1 MTENGNTMRGALA
14 GIRIIDLTWLQVG
27 PQATR
32 ILASF
37 GAQVIRIEWRHPGAL
52 DFLRYMA
59 PFAPDHAT
67 PQGGRSQGAARS
79 HGIRGNF
86 DRGGYYNNT
95 NPGKYGITL
104 NLNHPKGRDLLRRMV
119 KDANAICE
127 NFSPGQMDKWNLG
140 YDELSKLN
148 PWIIYMQ
155 TTGVGKSGVYQN
167 YVSYGPTAQAM
178 SGLTFMSGLPEPYP
192 PAGWGYS
199 YLDHSPGYFGAMLM
213 MAALHRQRQSGAGAY
228 IDLSQTETGL
238 MLTGTSLLEHQLTG
252 KPTARYGNRMPYL
265 DWSPHGAYR
274 CKGEDQWI
282 AISVQS
288 DEQWRA
294 LVEEIG
300 SPPWGLDER
309 FAEAAGR
316 KAHEDELDR
325 QLTSCTA
332 LEDRYDLMRRLQA
345 RGIPAG
351 VVQKAPDR
359 VDHDPQ
365 LKARGYFVDLPQN
378 EIGTWPVEGF
388 PAKLSRSPA
397 DVGGLTG
404 RASPKVGEDN
414 DYVYRELFGLTTEE
428 LLTLQQEDVI

>member
-1 MTENGNTMRGALA
+1 MPENNNGKRWALA
-14 GIRIIDLTWLQVG
+14 GVRIIDLTWLQVG

-37 GAQVIRIEWRHPGAL
+37 GAQIIRIEWRHAGAI
-52 DFLRYMA
+52 DFLRYMQ

-67 PQGGRSQGAARS
+67 AEGGRSQGAARS

-119 KDANAICE
+119 RDANAICE

-140 YDELSKLN
+140 YDQLREVN
-148 PWIIYMQ
+148 PRIIYMQ
-155 TTGVGKSGVYQN
+155 TTGVGKFGIYHN

-178 SGLTFMSGLPEPYP
+178 SGLTFMSGLPEPHP

-213 MAALHRQRQSGAGAY
+213 MAALHRQRENGAGAY

-238 MLTGTSLLEHQLTG
+238 MLTGTSLLEYQLTG
-252 KPTARYGNRMPYL
+252 KPTTRYGNRMPHL
-265 DWSPHGAYR
+265 DWAPHGAYR
-274 CKGEDQWI
+274 CSGEDNWI

-300 SPPWGLDER
+300 LPPWALDMK
-309 FAEAAGR
+309 FADVAGR
-316 KAHEDELDR
+316 KANEDELDR
-325 QLTSCTA
+325 QLTSCTVRA
-332 LEDRYDLMRRLQA
+332 DRYELMMRLQA

-351 VVQKAPDR
+351 VVQKAHDR
-359 VDHDPQ
+359 FDNDPQ
-365 LKARGYFVDLPQN
+365 LKARGYYVDLPQS

-388 PAKLSRSPA
+388 PARLSRSPA
-397 DVGGLTG
+397 DIGGLTG
-404 RASPKVGEDN
+404 RASPKLGEDN
-414 DYVYRELFGLTTEE
+414 YYVYREVFGLTAEE
-428 LLTLQQEDVI
+428 LAELKQEDVI